1 MDHNLDKLNEILD
14 GFELRDIL
22 EIDYLLL
29 PSTGQLIDWKTVAS
43 VLFPRDNGSKH
54 NMNCSTMIN
63 ARIVHT
69 KSGPLCTCKIHNSLV
84 CTPHNGQIY
93 CITGVLGHLNANSL
107 FTRNN
112 GSVTTY
118 KKHYEERC
126 VLNTTCRIYI
136 IF

>member
-14 GFELRDIL
+14 GFQLRDNL

-29 PSTGQLIDWKTVAS
+29 PSIGRLIDWKSVAS
-43 VLFPRDNGSKH
+43 VLFPRSIGSKH
-54 NMNCSTMIN
+54 HMNCSKILN
-63 ARIVHT
+63 ARVVQT

-93 CITGVLGHLNANSL
+93 CITGVLGDLNANSL
-107 FTRNN
+107 FTRND
-112 GSVTTY
+112 GSAITY

-126 VLNTTCRIYI
+126 ILNTTCRIYI
-136 IF
+136 